1 MKDNRRESSSDF
13 IVKLVI
19 FLGAIAAIFVAA
31 TLIIKKC
38 RKKLNCLNEED
49 DFNFYDDDFLDD
61 CDFCDEEECENCPT
75 DNKDEGKEDAA
86 DDIENIEDV
95 VEE

>member
-1 MKDNRRESSSDF
+1 MNNKKNENSSDF

-31 TLIIKKC
+31 TLIYKKFN
-38 RKKLNCLNEED
+38 KHLNCLNEEET
-49 DFNFYDDDFLDD
+49 FNFDDDDFLDD
-61 CDFCDEEECENCPT
+61 CDFIEEE
-75 DNKDEGKEDAA
+75 DADEPEEPKEKAEDAV
-86 DDIENIEDV
+86 ENIEDV

>member
-1 MKDNRRESSSDF
+1 MKDYRKESSGDI

-31 TLIIKKC
+31 TVLYKKFNN
-38 RKKLNCLNEED
+38 RLNCLND
-49 DFNFYDDDFLDD
+49 DEAFNFDDDDFLDD
-61 CDFCDEEECENCPT
+61 CDFCEEEDCGNCPAAGEAEKDEE
-75 DNKDEGKEDAA
+75 
-86 DDIENIEDV
+86 IENIDDV